1 MISVR
6 LSSVKETK
14 AHEYLLR
21 FVFGGA
27 ATVLAGLVARY
38 FGAGPGGLFL
48 AFPAI
53 FPAAATLMESHSK
66 ERMAK
71 IGHDGTNRGRIS
83 ASIDA
88 ASAGLGC
95 VGLAGFAL
103 LVWRLLP
110 AHNAVLIV
118 FGATA
123 VWAAVAVALWQVRVR
138 RIFGVRMRWMR

>member
-14 AHEYLLR
+14 RHEYLLR
-21 FVFGGA
+21 FLFGGA
-27 ATVLAGLVARY
+27 ATVLAGLIAKY
-38 FGAGPGGLFL
+38 YGAGPGGLFM

-66 ERMAK
+66 KRMAK
-71 IGHDGTNRGRIS
+71 IGHDRTNRGRIS

-88 ASAGLGC
+88 ASAALGC

-103 LVWRLLP
+103 LVWLLLP
-110 AHNAVLIV
+110 EHNGVLIIL
-118 FGATA
+118 GATC
-123 VWAAVAVALWQVRVR
+123 VWTGVAVALWEVRKR

>member
-1 MISVR
+1 MISAR
-6 LSSVKETK
+6 LTSVKETR

-27 ATVLAGLVARY
+27 ATVLAGLVAKY
-38 FGAGPGGLFL
+38 FGAGPGGLFM

-53 FPAAATLMESHSK
+53 FPAAATLMEAHSK
-66 ERMAK
+66 QRMAK
-71 IGHDGTNRGRIS
+71 TGHDGTNRGRIS

-88 ASAGLGC
+88 ASAALGC
-95 VGLAGFAL
+95 VGLAGFG
-103 LVWRLLP
+103 LVVWHLLP

-118 FGATA
+118 GGATA
-123 VWAAVAVALWQVRVR
+123 VWTAVAIALWQVRVR